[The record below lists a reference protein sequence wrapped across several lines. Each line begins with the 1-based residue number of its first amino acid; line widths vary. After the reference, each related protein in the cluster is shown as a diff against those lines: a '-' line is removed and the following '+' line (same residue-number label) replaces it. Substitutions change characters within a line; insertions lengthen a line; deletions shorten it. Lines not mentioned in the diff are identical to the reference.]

1 MPQCIM
7 RVGCPYSRR
16 WIMAFVSLG
25 VSRLLRQFVNVE
37 FIVQS
42 CILLL
47 VCSSLF
53 RSSREHESAR
63 VTILPGVLGVTP
75 LHSTVRM
82 SQCTPGYGETVLS
95 AKD

>member
-1 MPQCIM
+1 MHNEGGMSIFSALDHGVWFRC
-7 RVGCPYSRR
+7 
-16 WIMAFVSLG
+16 G
-25 VSRLLRQFVNVE
+25 VSRLLRQFVDVE
-37 FIVQS
+37 TIVQS
-42 CILLL
+42 CILLP

-63 VTILPGVLGVTP
+63 VTIFPGVLGVTP

-82 SQCTPGYGETVLS
+82 SQCTHGYGETVVY